1 MIYAFLLYDSRS
13 GSTLL
18 SSLLNRYAGIVVTQ
32 ESHFIS
38 LMLENYRDEQ
48 AMTVGGLL
56 DLIYSEPRFCE
67 WNVEREKLRR
77 RLSRLEKLTYRAVID
92 AVFAEY
98 LTVRGETEPEVLL
111 IKGARHD
118 VHLSRLRDIFPDVR
132 FISLLRD
139 GRAVFNSKL
148 DMVSLT
154 GMKMS
159 NNVFQAAFDWKKML
173 RRLDDQPL
181 IRLRFEDLLANP
193 EYEASRLLDALC
205 VSHAGRLVTSTQ
217 QDYYQ
222 LIGKKQ
228 KHLHKNVGN
237 KPDRKI
243 AVKWKDRL
251 SPAQIQ
257 LYELICARE
266 LLENGYKLCAPR
278 SLPFYESVKIIL
290 GQGLHWIWLKL
301 RNISYYTFIDRS
313 IFRKLKEKHFEQ

>member
-1 MIYAFLLYDSRS
+1 MIYSFLLYDSRS

-18 SSLLNRYAGIVVTQ
+18 SSLLNCYAGIVVTQ

-38 LMLENYRDEQ
+38 LILENYRDER
-48 AMTVGGLL
+48 AMTVDGLL

-67 WNVEREKLRR
+67 WNVERAKLDG
-77 RLSRLEKLTYRAVID
+77 RLTGLEQLTYRAVID

-98 LTVRGETEPEVLL
+98 LAVRGEREPEVLL

-118 VHLSRLRDIFPDVR
+118 SHLSKLREIFVDVR

-139 GRAVFNSKL
+139 GRAVLNSKL

-173 RRLDDQPL
+173 RRLADQPM

-193 EYEASRLLDALC
+193 EFEVSHLLDVLG
-205 VSHAGRLVTSTQ
+205 VSDAGRERTSSQ

-222 LIGKKQ
+222 LIGRKQ
-228 KHLHKNVGN
+228 KHLHKNVGK

-257 LYELICARE
+257 LYELICSRE
-266 LLENGYKLCAPR
+266 LLDNGYELCAPR
-278 SLPFYESVKIIL
+278 DLPFKDSAKMIL
-290 GQGLHWIWLKL
+290 GQGLHWGWLKL
-301 RNISYYTFIDRS
+301 RNIFYYTFIDRT
-313 IFRKLKEKHFEQ
+313 IFRKLKEKRFEQ

>member
-1 MIYAFLLYDSRS
+1 MIHAFLLYDSRS

-18 SSLLNRYAGIVVTQ
+18 SSLLNCYAGVVVTQ

-48 AMTVGGLL
+48 AMTVDGLM

-67 WNVEREKLRR
+67 WNLEREKLRG
-77 RLSRLEKLTYRAVID
+77 RLAGLDRLTYRAVID

-98 LTVRGETEPEVLL
+98 LAVRGEAEPEVLL

-118 VHLSRLRDIFPDVR
+118 AHLSKLREILPDVK

-148 DMVSLT
+148 DMVSLS

-181 IRLRFEDLLANP
+181 IRLRFEDLLKNP
-193 EYEASRLLDALC
+193 EFEVNHLLDVLG
-205 VSHAGRLVTSTQ
+205 VSSAGREMTSTQ

-228 KHLHKNVGN
+228 KHLHKNVGK

-266 LLENGYKLCAPR
+266 LLDNGYQLCAPR
-278 SLPFYESVKIIL
+278 DLPFKESAKMIL
-290 GQGLHWIWLKL
+290 GQGLHWVWLKL
-301 RNISYYTFIDRS
+301 RNIFYYTFIDRS
-313 IFRKLKEKHFEQ
+313 IFRKLREKRFEQ